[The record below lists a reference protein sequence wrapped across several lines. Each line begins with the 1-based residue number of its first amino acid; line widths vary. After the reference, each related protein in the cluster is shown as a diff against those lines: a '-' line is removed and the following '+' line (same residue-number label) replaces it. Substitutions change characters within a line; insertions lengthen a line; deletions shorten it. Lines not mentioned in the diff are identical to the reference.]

1 LRDVKLINFEQSFDN
16 RILKRGL
23 DYFEQGHVVSIET
36 KDKKRYKASVEGSEA
51 YQVEISL
58 DLNDEIVESY
68 CNCPY
73 NLGEFCKH
81 EAAVLFALKNEK
93 SLVDYAVVE
102 ENNLKKVLAEQSTDE
117 LVRIILEITN
127 DYPDIEKRLLF
138 KFATNEDEISAS
150 KKLIREYI
158 NNAKRNGFI
167 DWRHVDSALQGAEM
181 TLKKAR
187 EKIEMGDSETAVLL
201 ALEVLT
207 PVVKMIQYCDDSNG
221 GISFIMNRAISSIEQ
236 AVSTALENLDEKG
249 QKRLFEVILK
259 EALKK
264 QYDGWSDWRF
274 GLLNVCSIFSHKK
287 DLRKKLEKQLDTLEQ
302 KAGISWSAEYE
313 KKQVKLLQFEIIE
326 KCDGTQAA
334 EKFIS
339 KNINISDFREKAIT
353 KALDHGDYEKVL
365 ELSIFGEE
373 VDKSYRGLVHKWKE
387 YRYHAYEGL
396 GDIENQR
403 KLAYEFLFNN
413 EYSYYAKLKE
423 LYKQDEWT
431 DVLGRIIE
439 TFEKERYQS
448 SVYIEILKEE
458 KLTKQIIEY
467 CKKHKSLIMDLYPYL
482 MENHTEEA
490 NDLFIK
496 YIELSAEGTSDRRGY
511 KNVCKLIKTYKKAF
525 GTVHSYKLIGGLKQK
540 HQKRPAFIDELGK
553 IR

>member
-1 LRDVKLINFEQSFDN
+1 MKLVNFEQSIDN

-23 DYFEQGHVVSIET
+23 DYFEQGHVVSLKT
-36 KDKKRYKASVEGSEA
+36 KDKMKYKARVEGSEV
-51 YQVEISL
+51 YTVEISL
-58 DLNDEIVESY
+58 DINDVIVECY
-68 CNCPY
+68 CDCPY
-73 NLGEFCKH
+73 DLGEFCKH

-93 SLVDYAVVE
+93 TLGEPAVVV
-102 ENNLKKVLAEQSTDE
+102 ENDLKRVLAEQNKDE
-117 LVRIILEITN
+117 LVRILLEIAD

-138 KFATNEDEISAS
+138 KFANNEDEITAS

-181 TLKKAR
+181 TLKKAH
-187 EKIEMGDSETAVLL
+187 EKIELGDSETAVLL
-201 ALEVLT
+201 AIEVLT

-221 GISFIMNRAISSIEQ
+221 GVSFIMNLAISTIEQ
-236 AVSTALENLDEKG
+236 AVSTALENLDEKE
-249 QKRLFEVILK
+249 QKKLFEVILK

-274 GLLNVCSIFSHKK
+274 ELLNVCKIFSHKK
-287 DLRKKLEKQLDTLEQ
+287 DLRKKLEKQLEMLEQ
-302 KAGISWSAEYE
+302 KAGTSWSEEYE
-313 KKQVKLLQFEIIE
+313 KTQVKLLQFEIIE
-326 KCDGTQAA
+326 KCDGPSAA
-334 EKFIS
+334 EKFVY
-339 KNINISDFREKAIT
+339 KNIKISDFREKAIT
-353 KALDHGDYEKVL
+353 RALENSDYEKVL
-365 ELSIFGEE
+365 ELSISGEE

-387 YRYHAYEGL
+387 YRYQAFECL

-403 KLAYEFLFNN
+403 ELANELLFNN

-431 DVLGRIIE
+431 EVLYRIIE
-439 TFEKERYQS
+439 SFEKERYQS

-467 CKKHKSLIMDLYPYL
+467 CKKHKSLIIDLYPYL
-482 MENHTEEA
+482 MESYFEEA
-490 NDLFIK
+490 NDLFIN

-511 KNVCKLIKTYKKAF
+511 RNVCKLIKTYKKAF
-525 GTVHSYKLIGGLKQK
+525 GTIHSHKLIAQLNQK
-540 HQKRPAFIDELGK
+540 YQKRPAFIDELGE

>member
-1 LRDVKLINFEQSFDN
+1 MSDVKLVNFEQSIDN

-23 DYFEQGHVVSIET
+23 NYFDLGHVVSLET
-36 KDKKRYKASVEGSEA
+36 KDKKRYKASVEGSEV
-51 YQVEISL
+51 YRVEISL
-58 DLNDEIVESY
+58 DINDEIVESY
-68 CNCPY
+68 CDCPY
-73 NLGEFCKH
+73 DLGEFCKH
-81 EAAVLFALKNEK
+81 EAAVLFALKNMKTLGEP
-93 SLVDYAVVE
+93 AVVA
-102 ENNLKKVLAEQSTDE
+102 ENDLKKVLAEQNKDE
-117 LVRIILEITN
+117 LVRILLEISD

-138 KFATNEDEISAS
+138 KFANNEDEITAS

-181 TLKKAR
+181 TLKKAQ

-201 ALEVLT
+201 ALEVLS

-221 GISFIMNRAISSIEQ
+221 GVSFIMNRAISTIDQ
-236 AVSTALENLDEKG
+236 AVTTALEHLDEKE
-249 QKRLFEVILK
+249 QKKLFEVILK

-274 GLLNVCSIFSHKK
+274 GLLNVCAIFSHKK
-287 DLRKKLEKQLDTLEQ
+287 DLRKKLEKQLEMLEQ
-302 KAGISWSAEYE
+302 KAGTSWSEEYE

-326 KCDGTQAA
+326 KCDGTSAA
-334 EKFIS
+334 EKFIY
-339 KNINISDFREKAIT
+339 KNIKISDFREKAIT
-353 KALDHGDYEKVL
+353 RALENGDYEKVL
-365 ELSIFGEE
+365 ELSISGEE
-373 VDKSYRGLVHKWKE
+373 VDKSYLGLVLKWRE
-387 YRYHAYEGL
+387 YRYHAYVGL
-396 GDIENQR
+396 GDVENQR

-413 EYSYYAKLKE
+413 KYSYYVKLKE
-423 LYKQDEWT
+423 LYEQDEWT
-431 DVLGRIIE
+431 EVLGRLIE
-439 TFEKERYQS
+439 AFEKERYQS
-448 SVYIEILKEE
+448 TVYIEILKEE

-482 MENHTEEA
+482 MESHFEEA

-511 KNVCKLIKTYKKAF
+511 RNVCKQIKTYKKAF
-525 GTVHSYKLIGGLKQK
+525 GTIHSHKLIGELKQK
-540 HQKRPAFIDELGK
+540 YQKRPAFLDELGK